1 MSCGGVDVVARQ
13 RRATLSATWT
23 VGRSVAHSPDASKG
37 VACATP
43 FLHSDVAHDGPSE
56 SKSRCEA
63 RDRFVPVV
71 PWYSRIL
78 RKLGGCT
85 PTHANVDQIERSA
98 QHAKHLTG
106 WDAPRNGWC
115 PPDRVPNG
123 RSARGMKS
131 SLRPLHLLLPLVVI
145 AHDPARYNTEQD
157 VPRPTS
163 ARMDGLVGRRHMRR
177 GRSSRGQKR
186 RLFDQGDLANTAAM
200 SGLLKG
206 CGFFDHELRV
216 PDGPSRS
223 EEPRLRLDTQGD
235 YAQPLAQAQAGLLLL
250 ARPGRVP
257 ISAQAHS

>member
-1 MSCGGVDVVARQ
+1 MRWCRCGGKAKTGNSFGDMDSWQKRGSFPQ
-13 RRATLSATWT
+13 MEM
-23 VGRSVAHSPDASKG
+23 DASKG

-56 SKSRCEA
+56 SKSIGLFLWC
-63 RDRFVPVV
+63 RDIPGSYGSLEGALPRMPMSTKSKDR
-71 PWYSRIL
+71 PNMPNTS
-78 RKLGGCT
+78 
-85 PTHANVDQIERSA
+85 
-98 QHAKHLTG
+98 HLTG

-157 VPRPTS
+157 VHVRRVRGWTVS
-163 ARMDGLVGRRHMRR
+163 LAGGTCDVGDHQG
-177 GRSSRGQKR
+177 GRSADYSIKATSPTQ
-186 RLFDQGDLANTAAM
+186 Q
-200 SGLLKG
+200 
-206 CGFFDHELRV
+206 
-216 PDGPSRS
+216 PYGPSRS

-235 YAQPLAQAQAGLLLL
+235 YAQPLAQAQAGLL

-257 ISAQAHS
+257 ISAQPHS